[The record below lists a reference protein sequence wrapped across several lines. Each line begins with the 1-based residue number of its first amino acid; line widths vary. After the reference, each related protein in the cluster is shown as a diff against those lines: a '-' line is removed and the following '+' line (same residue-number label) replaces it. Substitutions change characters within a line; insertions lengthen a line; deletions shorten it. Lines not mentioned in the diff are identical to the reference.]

1 MELTVIICTYNPRRD
16 VIEQTL
22 AALRA
27 QTLPLAQWELLIIDN
42 ASTNSVPDALDLR
55 WHPQARL
62 VREAR
67 LGIAAARQRAFTEV
81 LRGDS
86 RVLLF
91 ADDDTLLAPDYL
103 ATGLSLLAQD
113 PRLGCWGGQLLPRY
127 EVNPPDWFPPFEK
140 YLAIFP
146 LDRDLVADA
155 FNGNYDY
162 LPPTAGMFLVRR
174 LAEHYFALNTAHP
187 LRLLL
192 GAKGNSL
199 LRGEDTDLALAT
211 YDCGLRTGRFQA
223 LQLIHLI
230 PKERVTLE
238 YLERL
243 LEGIRAGVLLIDHL
257 HGRSVP
263 PEPGVLRRL
272 RQHWQMKRLPER
284 ESRFFAAE
292 LRGEQRARKLIASA
306 PVASNGKAS

>member
-1 MELTVIICTYNPRRD
+1 MELTVIICTYNPRRE
-16 VIEQTL
+16 VIDQTL

-42 ASTNSVPDALDLR
+42 ASTNGVPAALDLS
-55 WHPQARL
+55 WHPHARRVL
-62 VREAR
+62 EPT
-67 LGIAAARQRAFTEV
+67 LGIAAARNRAFVEV

-91 ADDDTLLAPDYL
+91 VDDDTLLAPEYL
-103 ATGLSLLAQD
+103 VTGLALAAQD

-146 LDRDLVADA
+146 LDHDLIADS

-162 LPPTAGMFLVRR
+162 LPPTAGLFLQRR
-174 LAEHYFALNTAHP
+174 LAEHYLPLSVAHP
-187 LRLLL
+187 LRLML
-192 GAKGNSL
+192 GAKGDIL
-199 LRGEDTDLALAT
+199 LRGEDTDLALAA

-223 LQLIHLI
+223 LRLVHLI
-230 PKERVTLE
+230 PKDRITLE

-243 LEGIRAGVLLIDHL
+243 LEGIRAGVLIIDYL
-257 HGRSVP
+257 RGRGLP
-263 PEPGVLRRL
+263 PKPGLRL
-272 RQHWQMKRLPER
+272 RLERRWQVLRLPER
-284 ESRFFAAE
+284 QSRFMAAE
-292 LRGEQRARKLIASA
+292 LRGEKKARELIAAA
-306 PVASNGKAS
+306 PPALSNKAP